1 MKRADRYRAFGR
13 NDDFDPRETLVNLF
27 DVAMVFAV
35 ALMVAFV
42 IRSQMTELLTSE
54 DVTFVK
60 NAGKPDMEIIVKKD
74 NKVTRYKSEKSTG
87 TGRGER
93 VGIAYRLESGEIIYV
108 PEEEAR

>member
-108 PEEEAR
+108 PEEELR

>member
-74 NKVTRYKSEKSTG
+74 NKVTRCKSEKSTG

-108 PEEEAR
+108 PEEEVR

>member
-13 NDDFDPRETLVNLF
+13 SDDFDPRETLVNLF

-108 PEEEAR
+108 PGGKGE

>member
-93 VGIAYRLESGEIIYV
+93 VGIAYRLESGEIIYI
-108 PEEEAR
+108 PEEEVR